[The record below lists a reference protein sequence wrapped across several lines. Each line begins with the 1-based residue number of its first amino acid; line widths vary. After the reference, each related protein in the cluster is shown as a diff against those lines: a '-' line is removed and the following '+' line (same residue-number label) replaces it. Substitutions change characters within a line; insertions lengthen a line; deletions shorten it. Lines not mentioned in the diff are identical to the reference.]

1 MVYHTRVGRG
11 TMYVCVPAKLL
22 VIAFLKTD
30 CDVAEEA
37 GV

>member
-1 MVYHTRVGRG
+1 V
-11 TMYVCVPAKLL
+11 YVCVPAKLL